1 MLISKLIADLEEAKA
16 KHGDVPV
23 KTPLDD
29 GTGDPVP
36 HLVKAR
42 DGNTFL
48 LL

>member
-1 MLISKLIADLEEAKA
+1 MLISKLIDDLEEAKI
-16 KHGDVPV
+16 KYGDVPV
-23 KTPLDD
+23 KTPIDD

-42 DGNTFL
+42 DGNAFL

>member
-1 MLISKLIADLEEAKA
+1 MLISKLIADLEAAQA

-23 KTPLDD
+23 KTPIDD

-36 HLVKAR
+36 HLVKSR

>member
-1 MLISKLIADLEEAKA
+1 MLISKLIADLEVALA

-23 KTPLDD
+23 KTPIDD

-42 DGNTFL
+42 AGNTFL